1 MISYS
6 NDTLVFC
13 AKNLGKNSWSNRLFN
28 IVNNN
33 VNILTNRKIYI
44 QGPYGHLSVNYKNEK
59 YKNIIIIAGGIGIT
73 PMISILEDINN
84 SYTNNE
90 LSHVKKVYFY
100 WIITHMSLYDAFKKY
115 FTNLN
120 KDIFEFKVYTTKK
133 TSITNIFSSDNL
145 ATTFINEKPN
155 VTYILNKIFSKESK
169 NSVVLTCGPKKLTDE
184 VSGICNN
191 FEVDISNELF

>member
-13 AKNLGKNSWSNRLFN
+13 AKNLGKNSWSDRLFN

-33 VNILTNRKIYI
+33 VNILTNRKIYV

-73 PMISILEDINN
+73 PMISILEDINK

-90 LSHVKKVYFY
+90 LSHIKKVYFY

-133 TSITNIFSSDNL
+133 TSITNMFSSDNL
-145 ATTFINEKPN
+145 ETTFINEKPN
-155 VTYILNKIFSKESK
+155 VSYIF
-169 NSVVLTCGPKKLTDE
+169 G
-184 VSGICNN
+184 
-191 FEVDISNELF
+191 